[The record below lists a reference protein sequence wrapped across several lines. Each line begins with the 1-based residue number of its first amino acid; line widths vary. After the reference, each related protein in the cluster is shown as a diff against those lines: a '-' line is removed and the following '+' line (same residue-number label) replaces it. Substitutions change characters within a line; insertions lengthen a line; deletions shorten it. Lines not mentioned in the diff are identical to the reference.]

1 LTETIGTTQTIM
13 PPQDTNRHPD
23 TQPLSPSPAPD
34 RLDRLA
40 RRENRIWILAL
51 VVLVALAVGMAV
63 IAYGQEE
70 ALPREWRILPAALV
84 VLVCLFG
91 LYVWS
96 KTAEISELRG
106 LVRGLA
112 QRDEQLPDI
121 DQLEKLFGMV
131 QRSQQGYRDLI
142 DTFEDLLF
150 SFSLEGR
157 IIAANRSCA
166 DLLGQ
171 SFSSL
176 VGRPLDEFVDLPDG
190 TGRACAAQAVPAVL
204 QRRNW
209 SGVLRVRLKHTGSL
223 RYFQCSVHTLVRN
236 GADYGLGVLARDI
249 TQQREN
255 EARFTELF
263 ETLQEGVYVATETGL
278 LADVNPALAR
288 MLGYDSPG
296 QLLNRPLS
304 DLFYYPEKWEAQRRE
319 IARSGSLTGHEATLR
334 CADGTTLTCL
344 HSSALIRDAGGRITR
359 QQGTFADITERREM
373 EQRLHRQQEF
383 ARKLIECFPD
393 LVVAVDRAGRCTFV
407 SPRSKDLLG
416 FAPEEMVG
424 HLLGERLDPS
434 DRAELM
440 ARFDAILS
448 APGGAG
454 ESMDVLVETRT
465 GEMRLFRTSASPLFS
480 ETGQVEGIIASM
492 RDITEAKRLEQQLIQ
507 TERLAAMGQMIAG
520 VAHELN
526 NPLTAVLGVT
536 EMLRDSG
543 KDEAD
548 RRHLDLAYGQ
558 ARRAAQIVQSL
569 LSFARPPQPRKTRLY
584 LSDLIQRSLQLH
596 ERSLHANHITVDFV
610 PRTDLAAVLGDASQL
625 TQVFLN
631 LIVNAEQAI
640 REIRDSGTLRIRL
653 ATLGDRV
660 VATFQD
666 DGVGIRRDIL
676 SKIFDPFFTT
686 KRPGRGTGLGL
697 SICLAILREHNGQ
710 IEPQPLPDGG
720 SVFTV
725 SLPVAKGTE
734 LFLSQSPGARADS
747 VPSGALA
754 GHSVLVVDDEEGIRE
769 MVRDG
774 LASRGMRVEVAP
786 SGEEALCLM
795 ESRSFDAVLCDLNL
809 RADVPSAIS
818 GRELYERMTQLAA
831 TGAHGRTPAF
841 VFMTGDLA
849 ERTAVEDAGGSQ
861 VRTMQKPFRISELA
875 AALSEVLAVASPV
888 KADCPN
894 PQSSKTA

>member
-1 LTETIGTTQTIM
+1 M
-13 PPQDTNRHPD
+13 PAHDTRRPPDSRH
-23 TQPLSPSPAPD
+23 SPAGGPSGAPNG
-34 RLDRLA
+34 LERLA
-40 RRENRIWILAL
+40 IRESRTWILAL
-51 VVLVALAVGMAV
+51 VVLIALAIGLAV
-63 IAYGQEE
+63 VSYWQGG
-70 ALPREWRILPAALV
+70 ALAREWRILPVALV

-96 KTAEISELRG
+96 KTAEMAELRG
-106 LVRGLA
+106 LVRGLEH
-112 QRDEQLPDI
+112 RDDAPPDLE
-121 DQLEKLFGMV
+121 QLEKLFGMV

-150 SFSLEGR
+150 SISLDGE

-171 SFSSL
+171 PFSAL
-176 VGRPLDEFVDLPDG
+176 VGRPLDEFLDLPDG
-190 TGRACAAQAVPAVL
+190 TGRASGVKALPRL
-204 QRRNW
+204 LERRNW
-209 SGVLRVRLKHTGSL
+209 SGVLRIRLKSGAST
-223 RYFQCSVHTLVRN
+223 RFFQCSVHILERN
-236 GADYGLGVLARDI
+236 SRVYGLGILAHDI

-263 ETLQEGVYVATETGL
+263 ETLQEGVYVATDGGR

-288 MLGYDSPG
+288 MLGYEGRQD
-296 QLLNRPLS
+296 LFDRPLS
-304 DLFYYPEKWEAQRRE
+304 EFFHQPEEWETQQRE
-319 IARSGSLTGHEATLR
+319 LARSGSLHGHEVTLR
-334 CADGTTLTCL
+334 RSDGSTLSCL
-344 HSSALIRDAGGRITR
+344 HTSALIRDTRGRISR
-359 QQGTFADITERREM
+359 QQGTFVDISERREM
-373 EQRLHRQQEF
+373 EHRLHRQQEF
-383 ARKLIECFPD
+383 ARRLIDCFPD
-393 LVVAVDRAGRCTFV
+393 LVVAVDPDGRCTFV
-407 SPRSKDLLG
+407 SPRSKELLG

-424 HLLGERLDPS
+424 RLLSERLDPR
-434 DRAELM
+434 DREELL
-440 ARFDAILS
+440 ARFEAILS

-454 ESMDVLVETRT
+454 ATMDVLAESKN
-465 GEMRLFRTSASPLFS
+465 GEMRLFRTTASPLFS
-480 ETGQVEGIIASM
+480 ESGQVEGIIASM
-492 RDITEAKRLEQQLIQ
+492 RDITEAKRIEQQLIQ

-536 EMLRDSG
+536 EMLRDTG
-543 KDEAD
+543 KDETE
-548 RRHLDLAYGQ
+548 RRHLDLAHRQ

-569 LSFARPPQPRKTRLY
+569 LSFARPPQPRKTCLY

-596 ERSLHANHITVDFV
+596 ERSLRANRITVDFV
-610 PRTDLAAVLGDASQL
+610 PKPDLAAVLGDASQL

-640 REIRDSGTLRIRL
+640 REIREQGTLRIRL

-710 IEPQPLPDGG
+710 IEPQPLADGG
-720 SVFTV
+720 AVFTV

-734 LFLSQSPGARADS
+734 TFLTEPSMARAGAA
-747 VPSGALA
+747 PSGSLA
-754 GHSVLVVDDEEGIRE
+754 GCAILVVDDEEGIRE

-774 LASRGMRVEVAP
+774 LSARGMRVEVAS

-795 ESRSFDAVLCDLNL
+795 ESRRYDAVLCDLNL
-809 RADVPSAIS
+809 RAIIPSAIS
-818 GRELYERMTQLAA
+818 GQELYARISRLA
-831 TGAHGRTPAF
+831 TGSQQEHKPLF

-849 ERTAVEDAGGSQ
+849 ERTAIEDSTGAE
-861 VRTMQKPFRISELA
+861 VRTLQKPFRISELA
-875 AALSEVLAVASPV
+875 DLLTEVLAGAP
-888 KADCPN
+888 PRN
-894 PQSSKTA
+894 TQTSKTQ